1 MPGVCRCSA
10 VMVLIGASVTSVT
23 LRLSFILLWGF
34 QVTYIPNEHACRAQT
49 GLKMQR
55 FVSLAALGPTGG

>member
-1 MPGVCRCSA
+1 
-10 VMVLIGASVTSVT
+10 MVLIGASVTSVT